1 MIILICVLLLILTA
15 ACVYCVNNCCFGEG
29 IFMAGSVLFG
39 IGFII
44 SCVAFICIAITVSS
58 GKTISQRIEMYQE
71 QNQKIEESITDL
83 VENYMN
89 YESNTFKNLSSDSA
103 ITLVSLYPELKSDTL
118 VEQQCNL
125 YMENNK
131 KITELREEQIN
142 MTIYR
147 WWLYFGK

>member
-1 MIILICVLLLILTA
+1 MIIVILLLLLITTMILAYIAGTSSIFDD
-15 ACVYCVNNCCFGEG
+15 ACEYC
-29 IFMAGSVLFG
+29 SVLTG
-39 IGFII
+39 IGTLISFGTFI
-44 SCVAFICIAITVSS
+44 VLCILVSK
-58 GKTISQRIEMYQE
+58 GKTIDQRIEMYQE
-71 QNQKIEESITDL
+71 QNQKIEQSIADL

-89 YESNTFKNLSSDSA
+89 YESTTFSELSPDSA

-125 YMENNK
+125 YMENNQ

-142 MTIYR
+142 LSIYK

>member
-1 MIILICVLLLILTA
+1 MAILLFVLFLILFI
-15 ACVYCVNNCCFGEG
+15 V
-29 IFMAGSVLFG
+29 
-39 IGFII
+39 FII
-44 SCVAFICIAITVSS
+44 SADKTYYEDVFMILSILSGCSVVVASIAIIVFGILIIN
-58 GKTISQRIEMYQE
+58 GKTIDKRIDMYTE
-71 QNQKIEESITDL
+71 QNQKIEESISDL

-89 YESNTFKNLSSDSA
+89 YESSTFKDLSPDSA

-131 KITELREEQIN
+131 KITELKEEKIN
-142 MTIYR
+142 LTIYK